1 MDFLFDV
8 GGTKMRLA
16 SSYDGENFH
25 EVKVYRTP
33 SDFEEGMKIFKEF
46 IDKTDTSSVE
56 KCVCCGLAGVLDKD
70 KKMLVSAPNLSGWI
84 AKPIKQRLLEMTNAK
99 VFLEN
104 DADLGGLAEAVKGAG
119 RGYSIV
125 SYLTVGT
132 GVGGVR
138 IVDQNIDRSTSGFEP
153 GHQFI
158 DTDGSL
164 FTNGSAGRPTT
175 LEDAVSGTALKLRF
189 NKAPEEITDSSVWL
203 DFEKYLAIGIAN
215 TIVHWSPEVVVLGG
229 GVMQVSYISIER
241 IFNNVRE
248 VVKIFPQLPEI
259 KKGILGDEVGLYGAL
274 IQARHLR

>member
-56 KCVCCGLAGVLDKD
+56 KCVCCGLAGVLDKE

-203 DFEKYLAIGIAN
+203 DFEKYLGVPVTDIPA
-215 TIVHWSPEVVVLGG
+215 EVNLN
-229 GVMQVSYISIER
+229 ISEL
-241 IFNNVRE
+241 FTTTVTM
-248 VVKIFPQLPEI
+248 LS
-259 KKGILGDEVGLYGAL
+259 A
-274 IQARHLR
+274 AA

>member
-8 GGTKMRLA
+8 GGTKMRFA
-16 SSYDGENFH
+16 SSFDGENLH
-25 EVKVYRTP
+25 EVKVYKTP
-33 SDFEEGMKIFKEF
+33 PNFDDGMKIFKDF
-46 IDKTDTSSVE
+46 IDKTDSSSTE
-56 KCVCCGLAGVLDKD
+56 NSVCCGIAGVLDKD
-70 KKMLVSAPNLSGWI
+70 KKMLIASPNLPGWI
-84 AKPIKQRLLEMTNAK
+84 VKPIKERLVEMTHAK

-104 DADLGGLAEAVKGAG
+104 DADVGGLAEAVKGAG

-138 IVDQNIDRSTSGFEP
+138 IVDQKIDRSTFGFEP

-158 DTDGSL
+158 DADGSL
-164 FTNGSAGRPTT
+164 FANGKKGHPTT

-189 NKAPEEITDSSVWL
+189 NKAPEEITDSSVWS
-203 DFEKYLAIGIAN
+203 EVERHLAIGIAN

-229 GVMQVSYISIER
+229 GVMRVDQISVER
-241 IFNNVRE
+241 IAKNIRDI
-248 VVKIFPQLPEI
+248 VKIFPQLPEI